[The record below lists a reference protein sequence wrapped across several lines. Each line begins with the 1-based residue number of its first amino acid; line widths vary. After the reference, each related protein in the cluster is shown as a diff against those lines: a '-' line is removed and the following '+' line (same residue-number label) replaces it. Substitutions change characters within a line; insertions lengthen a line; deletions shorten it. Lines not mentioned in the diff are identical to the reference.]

1 MDDEENQDTGVE
13 STEQP
18 VSIYDYFKTDD
29 GMEQTGI
36 WIDYGPA
43 GSFLIA
49 RAGGKNQKFNQVLQR
64 ENRQNKFKI
73 DNDLLSEQEGR
84 ELMYRVFAEA
94 VVKDWQDVRDRD
106 GRLMQC
112 TRDNIIKLFRDL
124 PDLFMDIQTQ
134 AQKVANFREKELEDA
149 AKNS

>member
-1 MDDEENQDTGVE
+1 MEPENESHDTD
-13 STEQP
+13 SATEQP
-18 VSIYDYFKTDD
+18 VSIYDYFKTS
-29 GMEQTGI
+29 ESLERSGI

-43 GSFLIA
+43 GSILIA

-73 DNDLLSEQEGR
+73 DNDLMGEEEGR
-84 ELMYRVFAEA
+84 ELLARVFAEA
-94 VVKDWQDVRDRD
+94 VVLDWENVRDEH
-106 GRLMQC
+106 GREMGC
-112 TRDNIIKLFRDL
+112 TRENILKLFRDL
-124 PDLFMDIQTQ
+124 PDLFNDLQSQ